1 MKHIFKKLHRGGNQE
16 QQNRTNDAAP
26 PSDQNRNHVSAANP
40 PQATSSSVS
49 ETLPVTG
56 ATSSMASP
64 SPTAASNRADYMS
77 SEEEYQVQLA
87 LAISASN
94 SQSSEDPEKHQ
105 IRAATLLSLGS
116 HQRMDSRRD
125 SSEVVAQRLSR
136 QYWEY
141 GVLDYEEKV
150 VDSFYDVY
158 SLSTDSAKQGEMPSL
173 EDLESNH
180 GTPGFE
186 AVVVNRPIDPSL
198 RELLEISECIAMDCP
213 TTSVSVLVQRLAE
226 LVTGHMGGS
235 AEDSSIVLAKWTDK
249 SSEFKAAL
257 NTCVFPIGFVDI
269 GISRHRALLFKV
281 LADSVGL
288 PCRLVKGSHYTGNED
303 DAVNTI
309 RLEDEREY
317 LVDLMTDPGTLIPAD
332 FASAR
337 DNTVEPYNS
346 NGNKFPTAQLSKLS
360 EGEGSSQSSLADNS
374 SPLGRRTEAE
384 KTDSSYPK
392 LGPLRNVDLSTSPSS
407 VTSSTQLENISST
420 AIAKGSRGAINDC
433 SRTNM
438 NIVPYNQNSEEDPK
452 NLFADLNPFQN
463 KGADKLFMPTKSGL
477 NNVDDFHQQKN
488 NPLVGRSPAPM
499 MWKNYSCNEAP
510 KRKENSYMENLLPK
524 LQPRYGNTHSSHATS
539 SSNGAVSSNVP
550 CRDNVTFVSPVAA
563 PSSFTSTENF
573 TPSIA
578 ENMNRNTNNELDLQ
592 PNTAA
597 VVHGHQKD
605 ESHIHDHR
613 KYTSD
618 DISTGC
624 DSRLK
629 DHESTSSSL
638 DSTSYRNDPQ
648 VLDDADVGECEI
660 PWNDLVIGERIGLG
674 SYGEVYHAD
683 WHGTE
688 VAVKKFLD
696 QDFSGAALAEFR
708 SEVRIMR
715 RLRHP
720 NVVFFLGAVT
730 RPPNLSIVTEF
741 LPRGS
746 LYRIL
751 HRPKSHIDERRR
763 IKMALDV
770 AMGMNCLHTSTPT
783 IVHRDLKTPN
793 LLVDNNWNVKVGD
806 FGLSRLKHN
815 TFLSSKSTAGTPE
828 WMAPE
833 VLRNEPSNEKCDVY
847 SFGVILWELATLRLP
862 WRGMNPMQVVG
873 AVGFQNRRLE
883 IPKEL
888 DPVVGRIILECWQT
902 DPNLRPSFA
911 QLTEVLKPLNRL
923 GTPVNIIVGSHVW
936 VEDPE
941 VAWIDGEVEKINGQ
955 EVVIQATIGKKVTA
969 KLSKIYPKDVE
980 APAGGVDDMTKLS
993 YLHEPGVLQ
1002 NLKIRYEL
1010 NEIYTYT
1017 GNILIAINPFQRL
1030 PHIYDAHMMQQYK
1043 GAPLGELSPHV
1054 FAVADVAYRAMINE
1068 GKSNSILV
1076 SGESG
1081 AGKTETTKML
1091 MRYLAYL
1098 GGRAVTEGR
1107 TVEQQVLESNPV
1119 LEAFGN
1125 AKTVRNN
1132 NSSRFGKFVEIQFD
1146 KQGRISGAAIRTYLL
1161 ERSRVCQI
1169 SDPERNYHCFYL
1181 LCAAP
1186 QEVIQVLELVGISDA
1201 HDYLAT
1207 RRAMDI
1213 VGISEKEQEAIFR
1226 VVAAILHI
1234 GNIDFTKGKEV
1245 DSSVPKDEK
1254 SKFHLKTAA
1263 ELLMCDLKALEDALC
1278 KRVMITPEEVI
1289 KRSLDPQSAVTSRDG
1304 LAKTVYSRLFDWLV
1318 DKINKSIGQDA
1329 NSRSLIGVL
1338 DIYGFESFKTNSFEQ
1353 FCINFTNEKLQQH
1366 FNQVARFQDGTGRV
1380 HKEAIDWSYI
1390 EFVDNQDVLDLIEKK
1405 PGGIVALLDEACM
1418 FPKSTHET
1426 FANKLYQTF
1435 KTHKRSSNQ
1444 NSLEQISLLP
1454 IMLEKFVGASKC
1466 PFVVGL
1472 FPPLPEETSKS
1483 SKFSSIGSRFKMQLQ
1498 QLMETLNST
1507 EPHYIRCV
1515 KPNNLL
1521 KPAIFENVNIMQ
1533 QLRCG
1538 GVLEAIRISCAG
1550 YPTRKPFFEFINR
1563 FGLLSPAAL
1572 EGNFDEKVA
1581 CQKILDNMGL
1591 KGYQIG
1597 KTKIFLRA
1605 GQMAEL
1611 DARRAEVLSSAA
1623 KKIQRR
1629 IRTHQ
1634 AQKRFIVLRKAT
1646 ISLQAIC
1653 RGRISCKLY
1662 ENLRREAAAIQ
1673 EANKG
1678 CHNCSGS
1685 VALSQSNLILQKLK
1699 NGVILSQTRWR
1710 GRLAKRELRKLKMA
1724 ARETGALKEAKDM
1737 LEKKVEELTYR
1748 VQLEKRLRGDLEEAK
1763 TQEITNFREREA
1775 AKKAAEE
1782 APPVIK
1788 ETQILVEDTKKIE
1801 LMTEELDSVKATLEN
1816 EKQRADDALK
1826 KFEEAQE
1833 SLEDKKKKLE
1843 ETEKKGQ
1850 QLQESLTRMEEKCSN
1865 LESENK
1871 VLRATGCRGS
1881 ESGHLAV
1888 DARSSLD
1895 LHSHSMNHRDPSEV
1909 DDKPQK
1915 SLNEKQ
1921 QENQELL
1928 IRCIVQHL
1936 GFQGNR
1942 PITACHAI
1950 EVGLS
1955 FLVFIAHT
1963 QASGAAGMAPQR
1975 RRSSSATLFGRMS
1988 QSFRGAPQAQQALIA
2003 HWQGIVKSLT
2013 NFLNTLKS
2021 NNVPSFLVR
2030 KVFTQIFSFINVQL
2044 FNSLLLRR
2052 ECCSFSNGEYVKAG
2066 LSELEH
2072 WCFKATD
2079 EYAGSSWDELK
2090 HIRQAIGFLVIHQK
2104 PKKTLD
2110 EISHDL
2116 CPVSAKHTQLYRIS
2130 TMYWDD
2136 KYGTHSVSPDVI
2148 ANMRV
2153 LMTEDSN
2160 NAVSNSFLLDDDS
2173 SIPFSVDDLSKSM
2186 EKFEIADIEPPPL
2199 IRENSGFSFL
2209 LPVSEFNYRH
2219 MANTLSLYRTV
2230 KRLGI
2235 PDERIILMLAD
2246 DMACNARNEY
2256 PAQVFNNEN
2265 HKLNLYGDN
2274 VEVDYRG
2281 YEVTVENFLRVLTGR
2296 HENAVPR
2303 SKRLLSDEGSHILL
2317 YMTGHG
2323 GDEFLKFQDA
2333 EELQSHD
2340 LADAVKQMKEKR
2352 RFKELMIMV
2361 DTCQAATLFN
2371 QLQSPGVLAI
2381 GSSLKGGELIFPSP

>member
-16 QQNRTNDAAP
+16 QQNRTNDALP
-26 PSDQNRNHVSAANP
+26 SSDQNRNHVA
-40 PQATSSSVS
+40 PQATPSSVA

-56 ATSSMASP
+56 ATSSMASH

-116 HQRMDSRRD
+116 HQRMDSKRD
-125 SSEVVAQRLSR
+125 SSEVLAQRLSR

-198 RELLEISECIAMDCP
+198 RELLEIAECIAVDCP

-226 LVTGHMGGS
+226 LVTEHMGRS
-235 AEDSSIVLAKWTDK
+235 AEDSNIVLAKWTDK

-346 NGNKFPTAQLSKLS
+346 NGNKFPTAQLSNDFRHSAPKLS
-360 EGEGSSQSSLADNS
+360 EGEGSSQSSVADNN

-524 LQPRYGNTHSSHATS
+524 VHREPRYGNTHSSYATS

-563 PSSFTSTENF
+563 PSSFTSTENQF

-578 ENMNRNTNNELDLQ
+578 GDMNRNTNNELDLQ

-618 DISTGC
+618 DMSTGC

-751 HRPKSHIDERRR
+751 HRPKSHIDEWRR

-923 GTPVNIIVGSHVW
+923 
-936 VEDPE
+936 
-941 VAWIDGEVEKINGQ
+941 
-955 EVVIQATIGKKVTA
+955 
-969 KLSKIYPKDVE
+969 
-980 APAGGVDDMTKLS
+980 
-993 YLHEPGVLQ
+993 VL
-1002 NLKIRYEL
+1002 
-1010 NEIYTYT
+1010 
-1017 GNILIAINPFQRL
+1017 
-1030 PHIYDAHMMQQYK
+1030 
-1043 GAPLGELSPHV
+1043 
-1054 FAVADVAYRAMINE
+1054 
-1068 GKSNSILV
+1068 
-1076 SGESG
+1076 
-1081 AGKTETTKML
+1081 
-1091 MRYLAYL
+1091 
-1098 GGRAVTEGR
+1098 
-1107 TVEQQVLESNPV
+1107 
-1119 LEAFGN
+1119 
-1125 AKTVRNN
+1125 
-1132 NSSRFGKFVEIQFD
+1132 
-1146 KQGRISGAAIRTYLL
+1146 
-1161 ERSRVCQI
+1161 
-1169 SDPERNYHCFYL
+1169 
-1181 LCAAP
+1181 
-1186 QEVIQVLELVGISDA
+1186 
-1201 HDYLAT
+1201 
-1207 RRAMDI
+1207 
-1213 VGISEKEQEAIFR
+1213 
-1226 VVAAILHI
+1226 
-1234 GNIDFTKGKEV
+1234 
-1245 DSSVPKDEK
+1245 
-1254 SKFHLKTAA
+1254 
-1263 ELLMCDLKALEDALC
+1263 
-1278 KRVMITPEEVI
+1278 
-1289 KRSLDPQSAVTSRDG
+1289 
-1304 LAKTVYSRLFDWLV
+1304 
-1318 DKINKSIGQDA
+1318 
-1329 NSRSLIGVL
+1329 
-1338 DIYGFESFKTNSFEQ
+1338 
-1353 FCINFTNEKLQQH
+1353 
-1366 FNQVARFQDGTGRV
+1366 
-1380 HKEAIDWSYI
+1380 
-1390 EFVDNQDVLDLIEKK
+1390 
-1405 PGGIVALLDEACM
+1405 
-1418 FPKSTHET
+1418 
-1426 FANKLYQTF
+1426 
-1435 KTHKRSSNQ
+1435 
-1444 NSLEQISLLP
+1444 
-1454 IMLEKFVGASKC
+1454 
-1466 PFVVGL
+1466 
-1472 FPPLPEETSKS
+1472 
-1483 SKFSSIGSRFKMQLQ
+1483 
-1498 QLMETLNST
+1498 
-1507 EPHYIRCV
+1507 
-1515 KPNNLL
+1515 
-1521 KPAIFENVNIMQ
+1521 
-1533 QLRCG
+1533 
-1538 GVLEAIRISCAG
+1538 
-1550 YPTRKPFFEFINR
+1550 
-1563 FGLLSPAAL
+1563 
-1572 EGNFDEKVA
+1572 
-1581 CQKILDNMGL
+1581 
-1591 KGYQIG
+1591 
-1597 KTKIFLRA
+1597 
-1605 GQMAEL
+1605 
-1611 DARRAEVLSSAA
+1611 
-1623 KKIQRR
+1623 
-1629 IRTHQ
+1629 
-1634 AQKRFIVLRKAT
+1634 
-1646 ISLQAIC
+1646 
-1653 RGRISCKLY
+1653 
-1662 ENLRREAAAIQ
+1662 
-1673 EANKG
+1673 
-1678 CHNCSGS
+1678 
-1685 VALSQSNLILQKLK
+1685 
-1699 NGVILSQTRWR
+1699 
-1710 GRLAKRELRKLKMA
+1710 
-1724 ARETGALKEAKDM
+1724 
-1737 LEKKVEELTYR
+1737 
-1748 VQLEKRLRGDLEEAK
+1748 
-1763 TQEITNFREREA
+1763 
-1775 AKKAAEE
+1775 
-1782 APPVIK
+1782 
-1788 ETQILVEDTKKIE
+1788 
-1801 LMTEELDSVKATLEN
+1801 
-1816 EKQRADDALK
+1816 
-1826 KFEEAQE
+1826 
-1833 SLEDKKKKLE
+1833 
-1843 ETEKKGQ
+1843 
-1850 QLQESLTRMEEKCSN
+1850 
-1865 LESENK
+1865 
-1871 VLRATGCRGS
+1871 
-1881 ESGHLAV
+1881 
-1888 DARSSLD
+1888 
-1895 LHSHSMNHRDPSEV
+1895 
-1909 DDKPQK
+1909 
-1915 SLNEKQ
+1915 
-1921 QENQELL
+1921 
-1928 IRCIVQHL
+1928 
-1936 GFQGNR
+1936 
-1942 PITACHAI
+1942 
-1950 EVGLS
+1950 
-1955 FLVFIAHT
+1955 
-1963 QASGAAGMAPQR
+1963 
-1975 RRSSSATLFGRMS
+1975 
-1988 QSFRGAPQAQQALIA
+1988 
-2003 HWQGIVKSLT
+2003 
-2013 NFLNTLKS
+2013 
-2021 NNVPSFLVR
+2021 
-2030 KVFTQIFSFINVQL
+2030 
-2044 FNSLLLRR
+2044 
-2052 ECCSFSNGEYVKAG
+2052 
-2066 LSELEH
+2066 
-2072 WCFKATD
+2072 
-2079 EYAGSSWDELK
+2079 
-2090 HIRQAIGFLVIHQK
+2090 
-2104 PKKTLD
+2104 
-2110 EISHDL
+2110 
-2116 CPVSAKHTQLYRIS
+2116 
-2130 TMYWDD
+2130 
-2136 KYGTHSVSPDVI
+2136 
-2148 ANMRV
+2148 
-2153 LMTEDSN
+2153 
-2160 NAVSNSFLLDDDS
+2160 
-2173 SIPFSVDDLSKSM
+2173 
-2186 EKFEIADIEPPPL
+2186 
-2199 IRENSGFSFL
+2199 
-2209 LPVSEFNYRH
+2209 
-2219 MANTLSLYRTV
+2219 
-2230 KRLGI
+2230 
-2235 PDERIILMLAD
+2235 
-2246 DMACNARNEY
+2246 
-2256 PAQVFNNEN
+2256 
-2265 HKLNLYGDN
+2265 
-2274 VEVDYRG
+2274 
-2281 YEVTVENFLRVLTGR
+2281 
-2296 HENAVPR
+2296 
-2303 SKRLLSDEGSHILL
+2303 
-2317 YMTGHG
+2317 
-2323 GDEFLKFQDA
+2323 
-2333 EELQSHD
+2333 
-2340 LADAVKQMKEKR
+2340 
-2352 RFKELMIMV
+2352 
-2361 DTCQAATLFN
+2361 
-2371 QLQSPGVLAI
+2371 
-2381 GSSLKGGELIFPSP
+2381 PSPQ